1 MLLKNSHAHEGLCNG
16 SRGVVREVY
25 DDLIVC
31 EFENA
36 RGQFVEAAIVREDFS
51 IQMKDDQNVTRTVA
65 NRHQFPLRL
74 AYAITIHKC
83 QGMTLD
89 KVEMSLKNVFEHGQ
103 AYVALS
109 RASSLKGLKVR
120 DWNPLVHPSRIQQK

>member
-1 MLLKNSHAHEGLCNG
+1 M
-16 SRGVVREVY
+16 VREVY

-36 RGQFVEAAIVREDFS
+36 RGQFVEAAIVREVFS